1 MKKILV
7 FLILLF
13 SGGAVFY
20 NVNSANPASLNVP
33 IDGDLLAVHF
43 IDVGQGDS
51 IVIELPGDEVMLID
65 GGEKEYGNI
74 VDKYVSD
81 LGYASIDYLVA
92 THPHT
97 DHIGGLIEIVENF
110 DIENI
115 YMPKMTYNTKTYESL
130 LMAISDKNYKITEA
144 KTGVVIFEDESL
156 KIEILSPIKDY
167 DDANNNSAVI
177 KLIYGNNSFLF
188 MGDAEEVV
196 EDTLN
201 EDVDVIKVGHHGSPT
216 SSSLDFIKSVS
227 ANYAFITVG
236 ENNYNHPNS
245 DVIKNWED
253 SGSLVYRT
261 DLCGNM
267 VITSNGSELNFG
279 GC

>member
-7 FLILLF
+7 FIILLL
-13 SGGAVFY
+13 SGGAY
-20 NVNSANPASLNVP
+20 YYALGDVP
-33 IDGDLLAVHF
+33 SEDLLVPDNGDELQVHF

-51 IVIELPGDEVMLID
+51 IFVELPDDKSMLID
-65 GGEKEYGNI
+65 GGEREYGNI
-74 VDKYVSD
+74 IDNYISN
-81 LGYASIDYLVA
+81 LGYTSIDYLVA

-97 DHIGGLIEIVENF
+97 DHIGGLIEIVEVF
-110 DIENI
+110 SIGNI
-115 YMPKMTYNTKTYESL
+115 YMPKMSYNTKTYEEL
-130 LMAISDKNYKITEA
+130 LTTISENNYKIIEG
-144 KTGVVIFEDESL
+144 KTGVIIYEDESL
-156 KIEILSPIKDY
+156 KIEIISPSKDY
-167 DDANNNSAVI
+167 GDANNNSVVI
-177 KLIYGNNSFLF
+177 KLIYGENSFLF
-188 MGDAEEVV
+188 MGDVEEVV
-196 EDTLN
+196 EKTLN

-216 SSSLDFIKSVS
+216 SSSLDFINSVS
-227 ANYAFITVG
+227 AEYAFITVG

-267 VITSNGSELNFG
+267 VISSNGSELNFG